1 MFRCPACKRHMTAL
15 FTSYVCD
22 WCDGLKKPLPVARGW
37 VVWRTVAEMAERECY
52 VFPTPQMAEY
62 YRSVTHVEGE
72 IRQVLSELPIR
83 WSDGKGNIKNLRLA
97 ERLYTVYPDHK
108 YEPGAFRAYLAPE
121 ESMPRRAA

>member
-1 MFRCPACKRHMTAL
+1 MRCSACKRQMTAL

-22 WCDGLKKPLPVARGW
+22 WCDGLRKPLPVARGW
-37 VVWRTVAEMAERECY
+37 VVWRPTGDAEERECY

-62 YRSVTHVEGE
+62 YRSVTNVEGE

-97 ERLYTVYPDHK
+97 ERLYTIYPDHR
-108 YEPGAFRAYLAPE
+108 YEPGPYRAFLAPE
-121 ESMPRRAA
+121 EEGRRAA